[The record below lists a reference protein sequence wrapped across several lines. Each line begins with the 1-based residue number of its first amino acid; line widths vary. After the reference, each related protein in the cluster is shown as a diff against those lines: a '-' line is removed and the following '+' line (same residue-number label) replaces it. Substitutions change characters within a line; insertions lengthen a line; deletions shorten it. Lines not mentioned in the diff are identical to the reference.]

1 MTKLRREIADLKRQQ
16 GNLIDLRQNDMI
28 DLVMLEN
35 RIGPLNLRRDEK
47 ERELGVLEDQQ
58 NKKDDV
64 LHAKE
69 RIAEYCRRLEEGLDN
84 LEVEGKRATL
94 AAFGVKVKA
103 TREDLKVTME
113 INPGATT
120 IQHSSGWLI
129 PLPAPDGTA

>member
-1 MTKLRREIADLKRQQ
+1 MICA
-16 GNLIDLRQNDMI
+16 QNDMI

-94 AAFGVKVKA
+94 AAFGVKVEA

-120 IQHSSGWLI
+120 IQLSSGWLI
-129 PLPAPDGTA
+129 PLPAPDGAA